1 MKCSADFHIGKS
13 KSLSEEDVLRAVKR
27 WVLWGYT
34 ILDNGWD
41 GRKEHMFKTKNK
53 ARKRID
59 RALDPEVFTIAQQ
72 KSREEPE
79 GVPFRDDDFH
89 GL

>member
-34 ILDNGWD
+34 ILDNGLE
-41 GRKEHMFKTKNK
+41 GREKHMFDKRNK
-53 ARKRID
+53 ARKWVD
-59 RALDPEVFTIAQQ
+59 RALDPEVFTIAKQ
-72 KSREEPE
+72 KSSDE
-79 GVPFRDDDFH
+79 GVPFRDDDFR